1 MQGMPNPTKWWNF
14 PRVTPDAGIEG
25 IKQLIVSESLSFES
39 GLNCEFERNIEVET
53 LSARS
58 IHIQYQVD
66 QYVLY

>member
-1 MQGMPNPTKWWNF
+1 MPNPTKWWIS
-14 PRVTPDAGIEG
+14 PRGARDVGIEG
-25 IKQLIVSESLSFES
+25 IKQLIVSESLNFES

-66 QYVLY
+66 KYVLY